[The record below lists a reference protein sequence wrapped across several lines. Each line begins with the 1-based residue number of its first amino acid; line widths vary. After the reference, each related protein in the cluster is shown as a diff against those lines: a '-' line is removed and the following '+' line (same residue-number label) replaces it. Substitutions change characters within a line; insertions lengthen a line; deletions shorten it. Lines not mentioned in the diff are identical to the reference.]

1 MKTSFDDINDEIPA
15 QASAQQVAV
24 QGSQEIVADDFFD
37 QQEIPDGMVR
47 TPRLELAHGV
57 GFALDLG
64 FTPGSLVFNRETAV
78 LTPKTNKEPASA
90 PVNMIV
96 LKWKLHYEEKID
108 DKEFK
113 RRSKEKISTPRF
125 ATENEARKAGFI
137 SSKEKRDNPA
147 REEGS
152 YHPVM
157 TAVALVGGND
167 NSKDFPLDLDGRG
180 YIVAEVIMQKGNF
193 WGIGNKILSAANE
206 CRLYGQHIYQ
216 RSFNITTKLEAYGSG
231 DPSWSM
237 VGAPGIKPSAAA
249 LEKIKDLAARVS

>member
-1 MKTSFDDINDEIPA
+1 MKTSFDDVNDEIPA

-24 QGSQEIVADDFFD
+24 QGSQEIVTDEFFD

-57 GFALDLG
+57 GFALELG

-78 LTPKTNKEPASA
+78 LTPKTSKEAASS

-96 LKWKLHYEEKID
+96 LKWKLHYEEKVD

-113 RRSKEKISTPRF
+113 RRFKEKIKTPRF
-125 ATENEARKAGFI
+125 STENEARKNGFI

-147 REEGS
+147 REEGTF
-152 YHPVM
+152 HPVM
-157 TAVALVGGND
+157 TAVALVGGNE
-167 NSKDFPLDLDGRG
+167 NSKDFPLEIDGKG
-180 YIVAEVIMQKGNF
+180 YIVAEVVMQKGNF
-193 WGIGNKILSAANE
+193 WGLGNKILSAANE
-206 CRLYGQHIYQ
+206 CRLYNQQIYQ

-237 VGAPGIKPSAAA
+237 VGAPGIKPNAAA
-249 LEKIKDLAARVS
+249 LEMIKSLAARVS